1 MPCIRVSVD
10 GTPIV
15 DAATR
20 GVSILDVSVRGE
32 RSSDAYSILDVVGA
46 TWSQHYPH
54 VDHFWLEKLPLRS
67 GQTVTVSLL
76 EDETYAKAAARTVEK
91 PFDLNRSAIEQR
103 HEQRRAEMRAAR
115 KFRTRLLLR

>member
-10 GTPIV
+10 GAPIV

-54 VDHFWLEKLPLRS
+54 LDHFWLENLPLRS
-67 GQTVTVSLL
+67 GQIVTISLL
-76 EDETYAKAAARTVEK
+76 EDETHATAAARTVEK
-91 PFDLNRSAIEQR
+91 PFDLDRSAIEQR
-103 HEQRRAEMRAAR
+103 HEQRRR
-115 KFRTRLLLR
+115 KCAPLENSGTRLPLR